1 MKGFTLIEVI
11 VSVSIALL
19 ATGLIIA
26 NYNSYNDVA
35 TLKQA
40 ALTLK
45 NDLRF
50 IQSKAIT
57 GEKPPAG
64 CSQLIGWTISFTST
78 TYMYQP
84 ECSEGLVDPVTE
96 VKLPGGITFPLP
108 LPSSFT
114 MRVLSRGTTLPSAT
128 VITLAGGQKR
138 YELSINT
145 SGDISDMGLR

>member
-11 VSVSIALL
+11 VSVSISLL

-26 NYNSYNDVA
+26 NYNSYNDVT

-57 GEKPPAG
+57 GEKPQVG
-64 CSQLIGWTISFTST
+64 CSQLIGWTISFTSSS
-78 TYMYQP
+78 YSYQP
-84 ECSEGLVDPVTE
+84 ECSEGLVDPVTQ
-96 VKLPGGITFPLP
+96 VRLPGGVTFSSP
-108 LPSSFT
+108 PSFFT
-114 MRVLSRGTTLPSAT
+114 MRVLSRGTTLPAVT
-128 VITLAGGQKR
+128 AITLLGGGKSYR
-138 YELSINT
+138 LSINT
-145 SGDISDMGLR
+145 SGDISDFGLQ